1 MSRSCQYTYA
11 GLLKKFEFSRQKST
25 NFVFQDYHPYIGMTE
40 VGTRFLE
47 SLGENETNFLSTL
60 EVAQAS
66 IHLIENAS
74 TASVWH
80 LHQKGDQV
88 YEIPNETGYENLF
101 KHRPK

>member
-1 MSRSCQYTYA
+1 MLVASLVMMNET
-11 GLLKKFEFSRQKST
+11 FSVIFKHRA
-25 NFVFQDYHPYIGMTE
+25 E
-40 VGTRFLE
+40 VGTQFLE

-74 TASVWH
+74 TASIWH

-88 YEIPNETGYENLF
+88 YEIPDETGYESLF
-101 KHRPK
+101 KHKPTK